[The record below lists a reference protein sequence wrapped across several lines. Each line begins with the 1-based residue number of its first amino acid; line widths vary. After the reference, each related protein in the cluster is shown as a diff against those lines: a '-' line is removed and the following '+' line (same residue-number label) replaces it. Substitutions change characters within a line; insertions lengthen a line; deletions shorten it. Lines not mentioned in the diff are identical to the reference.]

1 MIGSEAILR
10 GGFWSGHEGRL
21 QNTMQS
27 LKKLL
32 VALAFLAACALVI
45 GTLAYCFA
53 YLFIGGAQ

>member
-32 VALAFLAACALVI
+32 VALAFLLGSALVI
-45 GTLAYCFA
+45 GALALCF
-53 YLFIGGAQ
+53 LHLLIGGVA